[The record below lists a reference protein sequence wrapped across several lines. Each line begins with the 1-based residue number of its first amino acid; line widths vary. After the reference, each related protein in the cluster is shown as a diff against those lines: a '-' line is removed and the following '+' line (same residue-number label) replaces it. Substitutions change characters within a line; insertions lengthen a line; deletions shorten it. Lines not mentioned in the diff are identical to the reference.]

1 MSSFEYPSAFTKTV
15 ALLFYLQEH
24 ALESVE
30 KTIRK
35 AQRKALWP
43 CKDKSLL
50 PGEQQTAQLS
60 VLLCFLELL
69 SFTACILFFDQRN
82 RTRFCCTSQETS
94 FLYSLAHRA
103 FSPRTSL
110 SGSLG
115 GLPPLSCLSISLSRD
130 FSLLVFSLEAFLQPS
145 MHFGGRLGVLS
156 TVLGRPRASFLCS
169 SFLRDCLSRKFVL
182 SPGRRNGHVFPW
194 VWKNDSRTSREEERK
209 RACLFPSRGCR
220 SKCVSKRSSRRTL
233 GLGLSFPFHL
243 LSSTELHP
251 KMHLNIY
258 NKSMHVCM
266 WKSLRLETQATLV
279 PFVRNGQ
286 GEAPMWRWK
295 NARKVLRTPQ
305 LLK

>member
-1 MSSFEYPSAFTKTV
+1 MHWSRSKKQFA
-15 ALLFYLQEH
+15 
-24 ALESVE
+24 
-30 KTIRK
+30 R
-35 AQRKALWP
+35 
-43 CKDKSLL
+43 
-50 PGEQQTAQLS
+50 
-60 VLLCFLELL
+60 
-69 SFTACILFFDQRN
+69 RN
-82 RTRFCCTSQETS
+82 AR
-94 FLYSLAHRA
+94 
-103 FSPRTSL
+103 
-110 SGSLG
+110 LG
-115 GLPPLSCLSISLSRD
+115 GLAKTSLFSQESSRQRSSLCCCVFWNFFRLPRVFCFSIKETELAFAVHLRRPLFCIVLRVAPSHHEPLSLALWGVSLPFRV
-130 FSLLVFSLEAFLQPS
+130 SLFLFPESFLCSSSPLEAFLQPS

-156 TVLGRPRASFLCS
+156 TVLGRRKASFLCF

-194 VWKNDSRTSREEERK
+194 VWENDSGTSREEERK
-209 RACLFPSRGCR
+209 RTCLFPSRGCR

-243 LSSTELHP
+243 LSSSELHP

-258 NKSMHVCM
+258 NRSMHVCM